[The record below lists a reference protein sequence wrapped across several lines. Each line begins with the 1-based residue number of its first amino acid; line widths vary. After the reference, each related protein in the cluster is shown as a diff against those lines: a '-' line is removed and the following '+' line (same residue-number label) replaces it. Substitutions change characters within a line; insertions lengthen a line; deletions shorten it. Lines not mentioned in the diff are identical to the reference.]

1 MDQPGALAVKLN
13 TRDRKGSGA
22 HPGYGLKLSPATDRG
37 PASRCHRWDTR
48 IHPVLVLAKGT
59 RLAPRLSVTPA
70 TAWECPQLGGHSQR
84 RALALEQ
91 LPLFQSSGADLREH
105 LECPWG
111 RAVRRAASWDPGGS
125 QPRGSSSRQWSV
137 QEELQQSFQ
146 WCGHPQADGGE
157 SFWSFSVQDSCD
169 ALVSTSRPLQC
180 CPRHRRRG
188 GHGTRRGR

>member
-1 MDQPGALAVKLN
+1 MDRPGALAVKLN

-48 IHPVLVLAKGT
+48 IHPRAARVWPQ
-59 RLAPRLSVTPA
+59 APRLSVTPA
-70 TAWECPQLGGHSQR
+70 PAWGCPQLGGYRQR

-105 LECPWG
+105 LERPWG
-111 RAVRRAASWDPGGS
+111 RAVRRAASWGPRGS

-157 SFWSFSVQDSCD
+157 SFWSFSVQDLCD
-169 ALVSTSRPLQC
+169 ALVSTSRPADRQ
-180 CPRHRRRG
+180 RH
-188 GHGTRRGR
+188 HGQ